1 MALITISGYPS
12 SGKSTRA
19 AQIHDFLS
27 SAASSPQLKVKVI
40 SDDDLA
46 IDRASYDD
54 SLQEKTARATLF
66 TAITRHIARDTILIV
81 DGMNYIKGFRYQL
94 YCKAREAGVRVATV
108 YVIATPDQ
116 CRKWNDERA
125 DGKRYK
131 PQTSVTFPSPFPH
144 PIPNLETPDSLD
156 ALIQR
161 FEEPSSMVRWD
172 APLFTIPWDDPTPPL
187 ERISDAVTTGI
198 VKPPN
203 VGTQITPKA
212 PTDALRTLEHTT
224 NALVSAL
231 MAAQAAG
238 PLGGPIVLTV
248 DALEP
253 CSNTSVNESP
263 VLRIRLTLPHRAL
276 TLSELQRLKR
286 QFVAARRKAVTL
298 GSTEKGR
305 VEWGEEGVGRA
316 FAEFLEEGLG
326 IVR

>member
-1 MALITISGYPS
+1 
-12 SGKSTRA
+12 
-19 AQIHDFLS
+19 
-27 SAASSPQLKVKVI
+27 
-40 SDDDLA
+40 LA
-46 IDRASYDD
+46 VDRASYDD

-66 TAITRHIARDTILIV
+66 TAITRHIARDTILVV

-108 YVIATPDQ
+108 YVLATPDQ
-116 CRKWNDERA
+116 CRKWNEERG
-125 DGKRYK
+125 DGKKYK
-131 PQTSVTFPSPFPH
+131 PQT
-144 PIPNLETPDSLD
+144 LD

-224 NALVSAL
+224 NALVSSL
-231 MAAQAAG
+231 MAAQAAA
-238 PLGGPIVLTV
+238 PLGGPLVLTI

-253 CSNTSVNESP
+253 SSNTSANESS
-263 VLRIRLTLPHRAL
+263 VLRVRLTLPHRAL

-298 GSTEKGR
+298 GSTEKGK

-326 IVR
+326 VAR

>member
-27 SAASSPQLKVKVI
+27 SASSPQLKVKVI

-46 IDRASYDD
+46 VDRVSYDD
-54 SLQEKTARATLF
+54 SLQEKIARATLF
-66 TAITRHIARDTILIV
+66 TAITRQIAKDTILIV

-108 YVIATPDQ
+108 YVLATPGQ
-116 CRKWNDERA
+116 CQKWNDERG
-125 DGKRYK
+125 DGRRYK
-131 PQTSVTFPSPFPH
+131 PQT
-144 PIPNLETPDSLD
+144 LD

-172 APLFTIPWDDPTPPL
+172 APLFTIPWDDLTPPL

-231 MAAQAAG
+231 MAAQVAG
-238 PLGGPIVLTV
+238 PLGGPIVLTI
-248 DALEP
+248 DSLEHS
-253 CSNTSVNESP
+253 SNTSANDSS
-263 VLRIRLTLPHRAL
+263 VLRVRLSLPHRAL

-326 IVR
+326 VAR

>member
-12 SGKSTRA
+12 SGKSTRT
-19 AQIHDFLS
+19 AQIYDFLS
-27 SAASSPQLKVKVI
+27 SASSPQLKVKVI

-46 IDRASYDD
+46 VGRVSYDD
-54 SLQEKTARATLF
+54 SLQEKIARATLF
-66 TAITRHIARDTILIV
+66 TAITRHIAKDTILIV

-108 YVIATPDQ
+108 YVLATPDQ
-116 CRKWNDERA
+116 CRKWNDERR
-125 DGKRYK
+125 DEKRYK
-131 PQTSVTFPSPFPH
+131 PQT
-144 PIPNLETPDSLD
+144 LD

-198 VKPPN
+198 IKPPN

-238 PLGGPIVLTV
+238 PLGGPIVLTI
-248 DALEP
+248 DTLEP
-253 CSNTSVNESP
+253 SSNTSANDSS
-263 VLRIRLTLPHRAL
+263 VLRVRLTLPHRAL

-305 VEWGEEGVGRA
+305 VEWGEDAVGRA

-326 IVR
+326 VAR

>member
-19 AQIHDFLS
+19 AQMHDFFS
-27 SAASSPQLKVKVI
+27 SDPSPQLKVKVI

-46 IDRASYDD
+46 IDRTSYDD

-81 DGMNYIKGFRYQL
+81 DAMNYIKGFRYQL

-108 YVIATPDQ
+108 YVLATPDQ
-116 CRKWNDERA
+116 CREWNGDRA

-131 PQTSVTFPSPFPH
+131 
-144 PIPNLETPDSLD
+144 NETLD

-172 APLFTIPWDDPTPPL
+172 APLFTIPWDDPRPPL

-231 MAAQAAG
+231 MAAQAAS
-238 PLGGPIVLTV
+238 PLGGPIVLTL
-248 DALEP
+248 DALDP
-253 CSNTSVNESP
+253 SSNTSANESS
-263 VLRIRLTLPHRAL
+263 VLRVRLTLPHRAL

-305 VEWGEEGVGRA
+305 VEWGEEGVGCA
-316 FAEFLEEGLG
+316 FADFLEEGLG
-326 IVR
+326 VGR

>member
-19 AQIHDFLS
+19 AQIYDFLS
-27 SAASSPQLKVKVI
+27 VASTPQLKVKVI

-46 IDRASYDD
+46 VDRVSYDD

-66 TAITRHIARDTILIV
+66 TAITRHINKDTILIV

-108 YVIATPDQ
+108 YVLATPDQ
-116 CRKWNDERA
+116 CRKWNDERV
-125 DGKRYK
+125 DGKRYNPK
-131 PQTSVTFPSPFPH
+131 T
-144 PIPNLETPDSLD
+144 LD

-238 PLGGPIVLTV
+238 PIGGPIVITV

-253 CSNTSVNESP
+253 SSNNSAIDSS
-263 VLRIRLTLPHRAL
+263 VLRVCLTLPHRAL

-316 FAEFLEEGLG
+316 FAEFLEEGLC
-326 IVR
+326 VTR

>member
-19 AQIHDFLS
+19 AQIHDYFS
-27 SAASSPQLKVKVI
+27 SSLQSSSPQLKVKVI
-40 SDDDLA
+40 SDDDLT

-66 TAITRHIARDTILIV
+66 TAITRHIARDTILVV

-108 YVIATPDQ
+108 YVLATPDQ
-116 CRKWNDERA
+116 CRKWNDERI

-131 PQTSVTFPSPFPH
+131 P
-144 PIPNLETPDSLD
+144 ETLD

-172 APLFTIPWDDPTPPL
+172 APLFTIAWDDTSPPL

-231 MAAQAAG
+231 MTAQAAG
-238 PLGGPIVLTV
+238 PLGGAIVLTL
-248 DALEP
+248 DAVEP
-253 CSNTSVNESP
+253 NSNAGADGSS

-326 IVR
+326 VGR

>member
-12 SGKSTRA
+12 SGKSTRT
-19 AQIHDFLS
+19 AQIYDFLS
-27 SAASSPQLKVKVI
+27 SASSPQLKVKVI

-46 IDRASYDD
+46 VGRMSYDD
-54 SLQEKTARATLF
+54 SLQEKIARATLF
-66 TAITRHIARDTILIV
+66 TAITRHIAKDTILIV

-108 YVIATPDQ
+108 YVLATPDQ
-116 CRKWNDERA
+116 CRKWNDERG
-125 DGKRYK
+125 DRKRYK
-131 PQTSVTFPSPFPH
+131 PQT
-144 PIPNLETPDSLD
+144 LD

-198 VKPPN
+198 IKPPN

-238 PLGGPIVLTV
+238 PLGGPIVLTI
-248 DALEP
+248 DTLEP
-253 CSNTSVNESP
+253 SSNTSANDSS
-263 VLRIRLTLPHRAL
+263 VLRVRLTLPHRAL

-305 VEWGEEGVGRA
+305 VEWGEDAVGRA

-326 IVR
+326 VAR

>member
-1 MALITISGYPS
+1 MMTWPL
-12 SGKSTRA
+12 A
-19 AQIHDFLS
+19 ACHMMTPFKRI
-27 SAASSPQLKVKVI
+27 
-40 SDDDLA
+40 
-46 IDRASYDD
+46 
-54 SLQEKTARATLF
+54 ARATLF
-66 TAITRHIARDTILIV
+66 TAITRHIAKDTILIV

-108 YVIATPDQ
+108 LGIVLATPDQ
-116 CRKWNDERA
+116 CRKWNDERG

-131 PQTSVTFPSPFPH
+131 PQT
-144 PIPNLETPDSLD
+144 LD

-187 ERISDAVTTGI
+187 EHISDAVTTGI
-198 VKPPN
+198 IKPPN

-212 PTDALRTLEHTT
+212 PTDAFRTLEHTT

-238 PLGGPIVLTV
+238 PLGGPIVLTI
-248 DALEP
+248 DTLEP
-253 CSNTSVNESP
+253 SSNTSANDSS
-263 VLRIRLTLPHRAL
+263 VLRVRLTLPHRAL

-305 VEWGEEGVGRA
+305 VEWGEDAVGRA
-316 FAEFLEEGLG
+316 FAEFLGGGVGYCEVTCTLSIQNKSLEFR
-326 IVR
+326 IP

>member
-1 MALITISGYPS
+1 MALITFSGYPS
-12 SGKSTRA
+12 SGKSRRA
-19 AQIHDFLS
+19 SQIYDFFS
-27 SAASSPQLKVKVI
+27 SSLQSSNPQLKVKVI

-66 TAITRHIARDTILIV
+66 TSITRHIARDTILIV

-108 YVIATPDQ
+108 YVLATPDQ
-116 CRKWNDERA
+116 CRKWNGERTDE
-125 DGKRYK
+125 KRYK
-131 PQTSVTFPSPFPH
+131 S
-144 PIPNLETPDSLD
+144 ETLD

-172 APLFTIPWDDPTPPL
+172 APLFTIAWDDLTPPL
-187 ERISDAVTTGI
+187 EHISDCSDNRD
-198 VKPPN
+198 P
-203 VGTQITPKA
+203 

-238 PLGGPIVLTV
+238 PLGGPIVLTH

-253 CSNTSVNESP
+253 NTNAGAGANGSS
-263 VLRIRLTLPHRAL
+263 VLRVRLTLPHRAL

-298 GSTEKGR
+298 GSTEKGK
-305 VEWGEEGVGRA
+305 VDWGEEGVGRA
-316 FAEFLEEGLG
+316 FAEFLEEGLDVG
-326 IVR
+326 R